1 MTKII
6 LLDGP
11 LYQWDTGRK
20 VQVVPDAGATI
31 HEVHVAHSGEDGAFV
46 LQPDE
51 NGCAV
56 VPSKSLQSP
65 GMVVVYAVTVTADG
79 RQTET
84 SRSFFIAARSKPDD
98 YIYTEEELQTYQAL
112 EQRIE
117 TLEKGGAS
125 DEVIAEAV
133 DKYLAEN
140 PVTGGATPEQAEQIE
155 ANAQAIKELQEGGV
169 QGPQGETGPAGPAG
183 PAGER
188 GPAGPAGE
196 DGEDGFSPTVDLAR
210 TTTGVKITVTNKDG
224 TQTATVYDGKDGTGG
239 SGTGGADGKDGVTFT
254 PSVSAAGVI
263 SWTNDGEL
271 TNPTPVSIKGPK
283 GDTGETGPEGPQG
296 PAGSDGK
303 DGQDG
308 QNGEDGADGFSPT
321 VAVSTITGGHRVTVT
336 DSKGSKTFD
345 VMNGAK
351 GDKGDTGDTGPA
363 GPAGSDGKD
372 GGVGPEGPQGPAG
385 DDGADGFS
393 PTVKVT
399 TITGGHKV
407 TITDASGSK
416 SFNVM
421 DGEKGEQGE
430 QGEQGP
436 AGSSASSTPTTYTVS
451 TTAFV
456 NAGAITAHGINGIL
470 KVGGY
475 FEAKTS
481 TNTDGATP
489 TVICYINGVYVMGN
503 TYAVAIDHAQKPPK
517 AYNLLLLTEGSGSN
531 RKTRVQ
537 FDPSTTAFPAHSWM
551 NFSLFSIIEG

>member
-6 LLDGP
+6 VLDGP

-51 NGCAV
+51 NGCAAI
-56 VPSKSLQSP
+56 PNKSLQSP
-65 GMVVVYAVTVTADG
+65 GMVVIYAVTVTADG

-169 QGPQGETGPAGPAG
+169 QGPEGPQGPQGETGPQGPAG
-183 PAGER
+183 PQGEQ
-188 GPAGPAGE
+188 GPAGE
-196 DGEDGFSPTVDLAR
+196 DGADGFSPTVDLAR
-210 TTTGVKITVTNKDG
+210 TTNGVKITVTNKDG
-224 TQTATVYDGKDGTGG
+224 TQEATVYDGKDGTGG

-254 PSVSAAGVI
+254 PTVSAEGVI
-263 SWTNDGEL
+263 SWTNDGDL
-271 TNPTPVSIKGPK
+271 TNPTPVNIKGPQGEK
-283 GDTGETGPEGPQG
+283 GDTGDRGPEGPAGPAG

-303 DGQDG
+303 DG

-336 DSKGSKTFD
+336 DTKGSKTFD
-345 VMNGAK
+345 VMDGAK
-351 GDKGDTGDTGPA
+351 GDKGDTGETGPEGPA
-363 GPAGSDGKD
+363 GPAGSD

-393 PTVKVT
+393 PTVSVT

-416 SFNVM
+416 SFDVM

-430 QGEQGP
+430 QGPEGP
-436 AGSSASSTPTTYTVS
+436 AAS
-451 TTAFV
+451 TTKKTYSVTPATAFIST
-456 NAGAITAHGINGIL
+456 GSITAESVNGVL

-475 FEAKTS
+475 FQTKKQHNNDGT
-481 TNTDGATP
+481 TDTIC
-489 TVICYINGVYVMGN
+489 TVSGVKVDGL
-503 TYAVAIDHAQKPPK
+503 TYAAIVDHGGTGNAH
-517 AYNLLLLTEGSGSN
+517 NVLLLTEN
-531 RKTRVQ
+531 NVTRVQ
-537 FDPSTTAFPAHSWM
+537 MEAGAKTLASGSWI
-551 NFSLFSIIEG
+551 NFTIIGLVGG